1 MIHVILIPKIRF
13 ELFKFNRTFRKYLNL
28 DFGGLHADSDIKV
41 LYIFFTTVNY
51 CPLVIVSDSEIQL

>member
-13 ELFKFNRTFRKYLNL
+13 ELLKFNRTFRKYLNL

-41 LYIFFTTVNY
+41 LYIFF
-51 CPLVIVSDSEIQL
+51 PQ